1 MNLIFREHQSCRQ
14 DDVRCFWEFLAK
26 NPDHHF
32 VGQPDYMKPPSCLG
46 IDNAGVASYYIGA
59 DWIRE
64 NELAAIVL
72 PKIENLDFT
81 EMFMSALQ
89 VDSQAE
95 AHYFSKC
102 FGIDFDKPHIEA
114 PKELNQL
121 SVLLLVQYVV
131 LLEQL
136 VERGVRKDYVTIE
149 ENLKSKI
156 KGHLMVAKHLN
167 KNVIPHR
174 EDRAYCRYQAYTEDI
189 PVNRL
194 LKKTLLFAQQ
204 MLLSIPSLAP
214 TRVRLQPRLN
224 ALLMRFEQV
233 SDNVSMSE
241 VRCLAANKL
250 YRHYVDAVKA
260 AKDILRRYDYS
271 LSEVADTGHKTPP
284 FWIDMARLFELYVY
298 GKLYAVYGNQIKFQV
313 PGHLRTQAD
322 FIHLGERL
330 VIDTKYKPRYDYS
343 MSGIIADIREISG
356 YARDTKILKHFEENC
371 LTINDEIN
379 CLIIYPVTCVEKPD
393 WDKND
398 GVELSLEEQTE
409 LKDFISSNIPEP
421 LSNSLWSSAT
431 PLPWFRNFR
440 KLSVLLP
447 TISHFY

>member
-1 MNLIFREHQSCRQ
+1 MNLIFREHQLCEG
-14 DDVRCFWEFLAK
+14 DDLRILREFQAMHP
-26 NPDHHF
+26 NDHLE
-32 VGQPDYMKPPSCLG
+32 GQPDYMKPPTCLG
-46 IDNAGVASYYIGA
+46 INDAGMASYYIGA

-64 NELAAIVL
+64 NELVAIVL
-72 PKIENLDFT
+72 PKIDNLDFT

-102 FGIDFDKPHIEA
+102 FGIDFDRPHIEA

-174 EDRAYCRYQAYTEDI
+174 EDRAYCRYQVYTVDI

-194 LKKTLLFAQQ
+194 LKKALLFAQQ
-204 MLLSIPSLAP
+204 MLLSIPSLAS
-214 TRVRLQPRLN
+214 TRGRLQPRLN

-233 SDNVSMSE
+233 SGDVSMSE
-241 VRCLAANKL
+241 VQCLAANKL
-250 YRHYVDAVKA
+250 YRHYVDAVQA

-271 LSEVADTGHKTPP
+271 LSEVAATDHKTPP
-284 FWIDMARLFELYVY
+284 FWIDMARLFELYTY
-298 GKLYAVYGNQIKFQV
+298 QKLYAAYGRNIEFQV
-313 PGHLRTQAD
+313 PGHEGTQAD
-322 FIHLGERL
+322 FIHVDDRL
-330 VIDTKYKPRYDYS
+330 IVDTKYKPHYDNS
-343 MSGIIADIREISG
+343 KAGMIDDVREISG
-356 YARDTKILKHFEENC
+356 YARDTKILRHFGDGMAASKEE
-371 LTINDEIN
+371 LR
-379 CLIIYPVTCVEKPD
+379 CLIIYPVTVVEKATLLDTDSFPD
-393 WDKND
+393 NLWDAAAPID
-398 GVELSLEEQTE
+398 
-409 LKDFISSNIPEP
+409 
-421 LSNSLWSSAT
+421 
-431 PLPWFRNFR
+431 WFRNFR
-440 KLSVLLP
+440 RISILLP
-447 TISHFY
+447 QMPVSN